1 MPITKQRPHI
11 SVVIPTWQGLRYLPA
26 CLSALRA
33 QLEPDDEIILVD
45 NGSRDHAGAW
55 AERYAPDVRVVQ
67 LPTNLGFAGGTNAG
81 LAVARGELLLLIND
95 DALAEP
101 GCVAALWHALSEHPH
116 AGAAAGILTFSRHP
130 ERIASAGITIRRDG
144 VATDRDLGISIDAL
158 PTHTQPI
165 FGASGGLALLRRAM
179 LDDIGPFEASF
190 FNYLEDADL
199 AWRAQLRN
207 WTSVLAPHARAR
219 HVYSATSGQG
229 SPFKQRLLGR
239 NRIRVLIRCLP
250 TALLRECMPAI
261 LRYDLLATAYAVA
274 RRQPAILAGRVE
286 ALRELPMLCQQRQ
299 AIQARRTASI
309 NDLATWIIPAPSPLS
324 DLRIARQ
331 IERLSATT

>member
-1 MPITKQRPHI
+1 MTKQRPRL
-11 SVVIPTWQGLRYLPA
+11 SAVIPTWQGLRYLPA

-33 QLEPDDEIILVD
+33 QLGPDDEIILVD
-45 NGSRDHAGAW
+45 NASRDQAGAW
-55 AERYAPDVRVVQ
+55 AQRHAPDVQVVT

-130 ERIASAGITIRRDG
+130 ERIASAGITVRRDG
-144 VATDRDLGISIDAL
+144 VATDRHPGLPINAL
-158 PTHTQPI
+158 PTETQPI

-179 LDDIGPFEASF
+179 LDDIGPFETSF
-190 FNYLEDADL
+190 FNYLEDVDL

-207 WTSVLAPHARAR
+207 WTCVLAPDARAR

-250 TALLRECMPAI
+250 TALLRECLPAI
-261 LRYDLLATAYAVA
+261 VCYDMLATAYALV
-274 RRQPAILAGRVE
+274 RRQPAMIAGRLE
-286 ALRELPMLCQQRQ
+286 AMRELPMLRQQRQ
-299 AIQARRTASI
+299 AIQAHRTASI
-309 NDLATWIIPAPSPLS
+309 NDLATWLIPAPSPLS